1 MNPLGKTQWVHV
13 YSTNGFIRGFGL
25 PRYVGESTPL
35 QPLVPQAI
43 GRPTPLN

>member
-1 MNPLGKTQWVHV
+1 MNLSGKSQWVHAH
-13 YSTNGFIRGFGL
+13 STNGFIRGFGL
-25 PRYVGESTPL
+25 PRFVGESTIP